1 MQNEGS
7 DKSTRRRMIDASRS
21 RRMQILEIVIEQGAV
36 DIATLTSRF
45 SCSEAAIRSDLLY
58 LSQLFPQL
66 ERIRGGIRYIDPFE
80 NTYFGGSLRDKT
92 FLEQKQAIA
101 QAVVCGYKD
110 NSPILE
116 LYDLVVLGPGTT
128 TFQICKQMSAVGSNY
143 IICTD
148 NLAIPEVAGNL
159 SLFFIGGT
167 FTRDIWATTGKQA
180 EKDFENFLKEHHN
193 QVNKAVLGASGIT
206 NTGGVFVHNA
216 SETGI
221 LSKFIEAAPVVVFV
235 ASDAKIGKV
244 DTSHLCNLNELA
256 KNEKTVKL
264 VTSNIGSTEQKK
276 EELRQFQ
283 ERLRKDSVEVII
295 VEEQ

>member
-1 MQNEGS
+1 MSNENS
-7 DKSTRRRMIDASRS
+7 EKSTRQRLIDASRS
-21 RRMQILEIVIEQGAV
+21 RRIQILETVIEEGTGS
-36 DIATLTSRF
+36 IATLTSRF

-66 ERIRGGIRYIDPFE
+66 ERIRGGIRYINPFE
-80 NTYFGGSLRDKT
+80 NTYFGSSLRDKT

-101 QAVVCGYKD
+101 QAVVCGYKED
-110 NSPILE
+110 PPILE
-116 LYDLVVLGPGTT
+116 LYDLVIFGPGTT
-128 TFQICKQMSAVGSNY
+128 TFQVCKQMASVGSNY
-143 IICTD
+143 IICTN

-167 FTRDIWATTGKQA
+167 FTRDVWATTGKQA

-221 LSKFIEAAPVVVFV
+221 LSKFIEATPIVVFV
-235 ASDAKIGKV
+235 ASDAKLGKV

-264 VTSNIGSTEQKK
+264 ITSDIGSSEQKK
-276 EELRQFQ
+276 EELRKFQ
-283 ERLRKDSVEVII
+283 ERLMEDNVKVII
-295 VEEQ
+295 VEE